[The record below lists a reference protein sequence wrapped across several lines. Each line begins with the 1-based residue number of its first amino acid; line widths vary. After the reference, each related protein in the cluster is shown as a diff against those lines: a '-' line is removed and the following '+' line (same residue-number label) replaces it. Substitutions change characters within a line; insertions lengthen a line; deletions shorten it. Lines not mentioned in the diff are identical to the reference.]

1 MTDTDTDKEP
11 GTNVSE
17 TAEPRTTDADPP
29 AGGSPDEPPAETDAA
44 ESGVDAGDDATDDTG
59 APGRSDEPTG
69 SADGD
74 TDDGD
79 GEDAGGGEDDEERA
93 ADEPSEGTA
102 GDSDDDGAGDADDS
116 DQAAGD
122 GEAEAATDDDGARDD
137 EVEPDPSRSSGRVK
151 VFDEERNYGFL
162 QPLEGGRD
170 IFVHASEV
178 EDGATLRPGDV
189 VEYDLT
195 KTDDGPQATSV
206 RILERAPE
214 DNPAGRVVTGGA
226 PPTWDQLERIQRDM
240 RHQRRQR
247 RRRR

>member
-1 MTDTDTDKEP
+1 MTDTDKEP
-11 GTNVSE
+11 GTNVSD
-17 TAEPRTTDADPP
+17 TAEPRTTEPDAP
-29 AGGSPDEPPAETDAA
+29 AGETPEEETAEPGGTDP
-44 ESGVDAGDDATDDTG
+44 E
-59 APGRSDEPTG
+59 
-69 SADGD
+69 ADGD
-74 TDDGD
+74 TPRDEETVADAEADDVDEGDGD
-79 GEDAGGGEDDEERA
+79 GERVADDPADDPDDATEDAGDETDDGDEEV
-93 ADEPSEGTA
+93 
-102 GDSDDDGAGDADDS
+102 
-116 DQAAGD
+116 QA
-122 GEAEAATDDDGARDD
+122 
-137 EVEPDPSRSSGRVK
+137 DPSRPSGRVK

-178 EDGATLRPGDV
+178 EDGTALRPGDV

-195 KTDDGPQATSV
+195 KTDDGSQATSV

>member
-1 MTDTDTDKEP
+1 MTDTDKEP
-11 GTNVSE
+11 GTNVSD
-17 TAEPRTTDADPP
+17 TAEPRTTEPDAP
-29 AGGSPDEPPAETDAA
+29 AGETPEEETAEPGGTDP
-44 ESGVDAGDDATDDTG
+44 E
-59 APGRSDEPTG
+59 
-69 SADGD
+69 ADGD
-74 TDDGD
+74 TPRDEEAVADDEAD
-79 GEDAGGGEDDEERA
+79 DATEDAGDE
-93 ADEPSEGTA
+93 T
-102 GDSDDDGAGDADDS
+102 DDGEEEV
-116 DQAAGD
+116 QA
-122 GEAEAATDDDGARDD
+122 
-137 EVEPDPSRSSGRVK
+137 DPSRPSGRVK

-178 EDGATLRPGDV
+178 EDGTALRPGDV

-195 KTDDGPQATSV
+195 KTDDGSQATSV

>member
-1 MTDTDTDKEP
+1 MTDTDKEP
-11 GTNVSE
+11 GTNVSD
-17 TAEPRTTDADPP
+17 TAEPRTTEPDAPVGETP
-29 AGGSPDEPPAETDAA
+29 EEETAKPGGNHPEADGDTPRDEEAVADDEA
-44 ESGVDAGDDATDDTG
+44 DDATDDAG
-59 APGRSDEPTG
+59 DE
-69 SADGD
+69 
-74 TDDGD
+74 TDDG
-79 GEDAGGGEDDEERA
+79 EE
-93 ADEPSEGTA
+93 EV
-102 GDSDDDGAGDADDS
+102 
-116 DQAAGD
+116 QA
-122 GEAEAATDDDGARDD
+122 
-137 EVEPDPSRSSGRVK
+137 DPSRPSGRVK

-178 EDGATLRPGDV
+178 EDGTALRPGDV

-195 KTDDGPQATSV
+195 KTDDGSQATSV